1 MAKIT
6 TTDYTRKLDSA
17 GRMVIPSKLR
27 DTLGLCTGDELEFYL
42 VEEDGRTYLA
52 VECPK
57 MESEIERAKRVL
69 REAGIQI

>member
-17 GRMVIPSKLR
+17 GRMVIPSK
-27 DTLGLCTGDELEFYL
+27 FYL
-42 VEEDGRTYLA
+42 VEEEGRTYLA